1 MPGNKKNITS
11 ALSLDARART
21 AFAVARTQSTKLHED
36 ATAHADSVQ
45 AALSRMREEHEANR
59 CDLSARVQ
67 ADEEKIHALCAA
79 YSALLDEVVPQR
91 IQTVDSMKAMVQ
103 ESEVE
108 MRKSRKRLMEKTKAR
123 LDYARE
129 KQKLAMDASALVK
142 HYKALILAL

>member
-1 MPGNKKNITS
+1 
-11 ALSLDARART
+11 
-21 AFAVARTQSTKLHED
+21 
-36 ATAHADSVQ
+36 
-45 AALSRMREEHEANR
+45 MREEHEANR

-67 ADEEKIHALCAA
+67 ADEVSFGKMAWIISFIDQSSKEKIHALCAA

-91 IQTVDSMKAMVQ
+91 IQTVDSMKAMGRSWRRAAHIPMVMCRAYTVQ

-129 KQKLAMDASALVK
+129 KQKVRGGCTLSLQQN
-142 HYKALILAL
+142 Y